1 MKIALAQ
8 IDVIPNKAKKNLQ
21 KMLRMV
27 EKAKA
32 QSVDLIAF
40 PEMCVSGY
48 LLSDKWQEHGY
59 CNGLMGYNQILREA
73 SKGIAIAYGNVYVD
87 EFINKRVNDDRFH
100 PNKDGRTRKYNSV
113 YVFQDREYVS
123 RLKETNIVPQGV
135 QPKTLL
141 PNYRIFDEERYFFS
155 TQDIAK
161 DFSVSLESLLQPFL
175 IRVDGEQLPIGF
187 ELCED
192 LWCEDYRRNGNA
204 LNPTKILIEN
214 GARLITNLSA
224 SPWTFG
230 KNKTRDKRIEFLKKE
245 SGNDFVPF
253 LYVNCVGVQNNGKNI
268 VVFDGAS
275 TVYNTD
281 GLPVI
286 LGDANYQEELLVVCE
301 SDFSIKPVERIEAGK
316 TEAKFQ
322 AIIRGLRHINDVIGH
337 IPRYVIG
344 LSGGIDS
351 AVVASLL
358 TIAVGKENVTA
369 VNMPTI
375 YNKQET
381 KDIAK
386 RVAEKLGIEYVIIPI
401 TDLVELNRRVLI
413 TKRDAGKLDSIL
425 EQNIQAKVRMQILS
439 NLAQKHNGMYTNN
452 GNKWEIAIGY
462 CTLDGDA
469 RGALAPIADLTK
481 SEVIRLAQYLNEHIF
496 EVEVI
501 PQSSI
506 DLEIL
511 PGAELEYQQINP
523 LKLGYHCALIEAF
536 MDYKPKSAEDI
547 MQWYLDGT
555 LEDNLRIITQ
565 LIRDH
570 RIDHPG
576 EFIRD
581 LEWFNSQVQKSVF
594 KRIQGQPI
602 ILLTKTAYGYDR
614 RESILPEDSTTP
626 KYHKLKTRIL
636 SMESYKS
643 AEKLRSNKINLPAGK
658 RRHTE
663 ELFHLLPL
671 QDNVH

>member
-1 MKIALAQ
+1 M
-8 IDVIPNKAKKNLQ
+8 
-21 KMLRMV
+21 
-27 EKAKA
+27 
-32 QSVDLIAF
+32 
-40 PEMCVSGY
+40 
-48 LLSDKWQEHGY
+48 
-59 CNGLMGYNQILREA
+59 A
-73 SKGIAIAYGNVYVD
+73 SFLFYTSTA
-87 EFINKRVNDDRFH
+87 
-100 PNKDGRTRKYNSV
+100 S
-113 YVFQDREYVS
+113 
-123 RLKETNIVPQGV
+123 ET
-135 QPKTLL
+135 
-141 PNYRIFDEERYFFS
+141 
-155 TQDIAK
+155 
-161 DFSVSLESLLQPFL
+161 
-175 IRVDGEQLPIGF
+175 
-187 ELCED
+187 
-192 LWCEDYRRNGNA
+192 
-204 LNPTKILIEN
+204 
-214 GARLITNLSA
+214 
-224 SPWTFG
+224 
-230 KNKTRDKRIEFLKKE
+230 
-245 SGNDFVPF
+245 
-253 LYVNCVGVQNNGKNI
+253 QNNGKNI

-286 LGDANYQEELLVVCE
+286 LGDVNYQEELLVVCE

-322 AIIRGLRHINDVIGH
+322 AIIRGLRHINDVFGH
-337 IPRYVIG
+337 VPRYVIG

-401 TDLVELNRRVLI
+401 TELVELNRRVLI

-452 GNKWEIAIGY
+452 GNKWEIATGY

-469 RGALAPIADLTK
+469 RGALAPIGDLTK

-523 LKLGYHCALIEAF
+523 LKLGYHCALIEAI
-536 MDYKPKSAEDI
+536 MDYKPKSTEDI
-547 MQWYLDGT
+547 MQWYIDGT
-555 LEDNLRIITQ
+555 LEDNLGITTQ

-570 RIDHPG
+570 RIDHPR

-581 LEWFNSQVQKSVF
+581 LEWFNSQVEKSVF

-614 RESILPEDSTTP
+614 RESILPEDAVTP

-636 SMESYKS
+636 SMESYKPAS
-643 AEKLRSNKINLPAGK
+643 KNK
-658 RRHTE
+658 
-663 ELFHLLPL
+663 
-671 QDNVH
+671 

>member
-1 MKIALAQ
+1 M
-8 IDVIPNKAKKNLQ
+8 
-21 KMLRMV
+21 
-27 EKAKA
+27 E
-32 QSVDLIAF
+32 
-40 PEMCVSGY
+40 
-48 LLSDKWQEHGY
+48 
-59 CNGLMGYNQILREA
+59 YNEVLREA
-73 SKGIAIAYGNVYVD
+73 SRGIAIAYGNIYLD
-87 EFINKRVNDDRFH
+87 KFINKRVNHDGFH
-100 PNKDGRTRKYNSV
+100 PNKDGRTRKYNSI
-113 YVFQDREYVS
+113 YVFQNMEYVS
-123 RLKETNIVPQGV
+123 RLKETNILPQGV

-161 DFSVSLESLLQPFL
+161 DFSVSLESLLQPFIL
-175 IRVDGEQLPIGF
+175 RVSEEQVPIGF

-204 LNPTKILIEN
+204 LNPTKILIQN
-214 GARLITNLSA
+214 GARLIINISA

-230 KNKTRDKRIEFLKKE
+230 KNKTRDKRIGFLKKE

-253 LYVNCVGVQNNGKNI
+253 LYVNCVGAQNNGKNI
-268 VVFDGAS
+268 LVFDGAS
-275 TVYNTD
+275 TVYNSD

-286 LGDANYQEELLVVCE
+286 LADATYQEELIIVCE
-301 SDFSIKPVERIEAGK
+301 SDFSKKPLERVEKGK
-316 TEAKFQ
+316 VEAKFQ
-322 AIIRGLRHINDVIGH
+322 AIIRGLRHINDIFGH

-358 TIAVGKENVTA
+358 TIAVGKENVTG
-369 VNMPTI
+369 VNMPTK
-375 YNKQET
+375 YNKQVT

-386 RVAEKLGIEYVIIPI
+386 RVAEKLGIEYVVIPI
-401 TDLVELNRRVLI
+401 TEIVELNRLLLI
-413 TKRDAGKLDSIL
+413 TKTNAEKLDSVL

-439 NLAQKHNGMYTNN
+439 NLAQKYGGIYTNN
-452 GNKWEIAIGY
+452 GNKWEIATGY

-469 RGALAPIADLTK
+469 RGALAPIGDLTK
-481 SEVIRLAQYLNEHIF
+481 SEVILIAQYLNEHIF
-496 EVEVI
+496 GVEVI
-501 PQSSI
+501 PHASI
-506 DLEIL
+506 GLEIL

-547 MQWYLDGT
+547 MHWYLDGT
-555 LEDNLRIITQ
+555 LEDNLGITTQ
-565 LIRDH
+565 LIKDH
-570 RIDHPG
+570 RIDHPR

-614 RESILPEDSTTP
+614 RESILPEDATAP
-626 KYHKLKTRIL
+626 KYHKLRNQLL
-636 SMESYKS
+636 SIESYKPS
-643 AEKLRSNKINLPAGK
+643 NSLNRS
-658 RRHTE
+658 
-663 ELFHLLPL
+663 
-671 QDNVH
+671 